1 MRVWSAGALAGLF
14 ETADGAAV
22 ETPDAGGGA
31 GGPDFVLWGP
41 RPWGECDEQ
50 PCAAKFD
57 H

>member
-31 GGPDFVLWGP
+31 GGPDFILWGP